1 MKKKMRTILCTLM
14 VLVWVAA
21 AAMPAMASPK
31 IKEAEYEGNGRV
43 EVDFG
48 TKVSYKNAKVTV
60 KDSNGK
66 AYSTKINKKD
76 DDDLTFTIKSFKKGL
91 TYTYKI
97 SGIRKKTEKSYS
109 TITGKIKIPA
119 ATAAPKVKK
128 VEYDRKDKD
137 VDFKFT
143 TKVQWKSP
151 KVTIKSGTTNYVVKI
166 NEKDNDEIEVKVKN
180 LTKGKK
186 YTYKISGVR
195 VNGTKTYKTVTGTFV
210 AK

>member
-48 TKVSYKNAKVTV
+48 TKVSYKSAKVTV

-119 ATAAPKVKK
+119 AIAAPKVKK

>member
-1 MKKKMRTILCTLM
+1 MKKRMRTILCTLL

-48 TKVSYKNAKVTV
+48 SKVKYKNVKVTV
-60 KDSNGK
+60 KDSKGK
-66 AYSTKINKKD
+66 AYSTKINEKD
-76 DDDLTFTIKSFKKGL
+76 DDDLTFTIKKFKKGL

-97 SGIRKKTEKSYS
+97 SGIKKKTEKNYS
-109 TITGKIKIPA
+109 TITGKVKIPA

-128 VEYDRKDKD
+128 VENDRKDKE
-137 VDFKFT
+137 VEFKFT
-143 TKVQWKSP
+143 TKVQWKAP
-151 KVTIKSGTTNYVVKI
+151 KVTIKSGKTNYVVKI
-166 NEKDNDEIEVKVKN
+166 KEKDNDEIEVKVKS

-186 YTYKISGVR
+186 YTYKITGVR
-195 VNGTKTYKTVTGTFV
+195 VNGTKAYKTVTGTFI